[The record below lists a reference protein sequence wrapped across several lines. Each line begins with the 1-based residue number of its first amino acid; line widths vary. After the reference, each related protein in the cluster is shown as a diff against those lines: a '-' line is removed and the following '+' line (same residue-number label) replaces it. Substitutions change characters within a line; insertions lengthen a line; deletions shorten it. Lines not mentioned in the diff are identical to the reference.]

1 MKTEREPSSPKLY
14 VVDEVA
20 EILDVSGRTVRRKI
34 AKGDLVACRFGRLV
48 RVHPDDLAAYIDRQ
62 RGR

>member
-1 MKTEREPSSPKLY
+1 MKIDRQPPSLKLY

-20 EILDVSGRTVRRKI
+20 EILDMSGRTVRRKI
-34 AKGDLVACRFGRLV
+34 EKGEIKACRFGRLV
-48 RVHPDDLAAYIDRQ
+48 RVHPADLADYINRH